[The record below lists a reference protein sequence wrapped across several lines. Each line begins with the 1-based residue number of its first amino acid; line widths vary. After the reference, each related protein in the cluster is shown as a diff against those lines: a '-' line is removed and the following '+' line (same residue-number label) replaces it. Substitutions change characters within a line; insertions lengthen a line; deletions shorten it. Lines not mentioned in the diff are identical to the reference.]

1 MTIRWRMTYPLQC
14 PVCQMPLTLHRNQW
28 QCENRHS
35 FDQARQGYVNLH
47 VVQHKHS
54 KTPGDTVQSVA
65 ARQRFLAAGFY
76 QPLQLAIMHTV
87 QQLGL
92 ERVLDIGCG
101 EGYYTR
107 ALAQVAPQVIG
118 LDIAKTAI
126 QTAAKSDGSKSV
138 QWIVGTGAVL
148 PVLDASMQL
157 CCSFFSPLPKTEMLR
172 VLDHTAAY
180 LLIATPSAHHLHS
193 LRAALFDT
201 VNPHQPEKFLA
212 QLAPEFSLQHNQ
224 LIETELNLPQ
234 ATLQDLLTM
243 TPYAYKAKADKRA
256 ALESVSDFV
265 TQAAFCLYVLKKS
278 TQPSIKT

>member
-1 MTIRWRMTYPLQC
+1 MVTIRWRMTYPLQC
-14 PVCQMPLTLHRNQW
+14 PVCQMPLILHGTQW
-28 QCENRHS
+28 QCCNRHS

-76 QPLQLAIMHTV
+76 RPLQLAIMRTV

-107 ALAQVAPQVIG
+107 AIAQVAPHVIG

-126 QTAAKSDGSKSV
+126 QTAAKNDETKSV
-138 QWIVGTGAVL
+138 QWLVGTGAVL

-157 CCSFFSPLPKTEMLR
+157 CCSFFSPLPKAEMLR
-172 VLDHTAAY
+172 VLEKGGY
-180 LLIATPSAHHLHS
+180 LLIATPAPHHLHS

-201 VNPHQPEKFLA
+201 IHPHQPEKFIA
-212 QLAPEFSLQHNQ
+212 RLAPEFRLQHSQ
-224 LIETELNLPQ
+224 LIETALHLPQ
-234 ATLQDLLTM
+234 DALHHLIAM
-243 TPYAYKAKADKRA
+243 TPYAYRAKAEKLA
-256 ALESVSDFV
+256 VLEQHPRFD
-265 TQAAFCLYVLKKS
+265 TQAAFELHVFKKTS
-278 TQPSIKT
+278 CTD